1 MYQYKHLLIAS
12 DLAPESIE
20 VCRKAKKLADSL
32 EAKLSIAHVVE
43 PPPLLYGGGE
53 FVIPM
58 DVDIEASLAEDAK
71 ASLTQQSQF
80 MAIPKSEQ
88 WVVIGNLRE
97 EIIKMVNDH
106 AIDLIVV
113 GGHDRHGLSLLLPS
127 TTDTLVH
134 ALPCDIWVI
143 KIDDTKAS

>member
-12 DLAPESIE
+12 DLTPESVE
-20 VCRKAKKLADSL
+20 VCRQAKHLADTL
-32 EAKLSIAHVVE
+32 QAKLSIVHVVE

-58 DVDIEASLAEDAK
+58 DVDIEASLADDAK
-71 ASLTQQSQF
+71 TSLNQQSQF
-80 MAIPKSEQ
+80 IGIPKSEQ

-97 EIIKMVNDH
+97 EIVQIVHEH

-143 KIDDTKAS
+143 KIEDNKK